1 MCAGDQ
7 ASCNPTQPYLITV
20 PIFQQQVLPFVR
32 SSATLSSW
40 HARTP
45 ARTPTSHSHLQA
57 HTGRPLVMAS
67 VAQLA
72 ALNASLVEMKAR

>member
-1 MCAGDQ
+1 M
-7 ASCNPTQPYLITV
+7 
-20 PIFQQQVLPFVR
+20 FVE
-32 SSATLSSW
+32 S
-40 HARTP
+40 P

-57 HTGRPLVMAS
+57 HTGRPNLMAS